1 MQPTHS
7 DPTNP
12 NRAASRFLLR
22 KNNGLSDFN
31 EERAGT
37 GASISVVDK
46 LKAAFSSSAVT
57 PQQLQSWL
65 NKEKSAAAVFT
76 RMHLTK
82 AGNKVLF
89 HPQIS
94 AWIQYV
100 DDLNAKMSTKG
111 ASAVS
116 VLTTQYGD
124 DVLYKMIQDAKRVP
138 SMEGLASRLQRE
150 QLQFWITT
158 RKDPTEVF
166 RIFKLHTK
174 GESMLSDSKFNA
186 WVKYVDTL
194 NVNNPEEPKLLIST
208 LSKYIFEGDLLTMA
222 KSTEGANSIATKL
235 ETEISQFW
243 LNSHKTPAHA
253 FTTDLRLGKTTH
265 HLLENPL
272 FSSWVKY
279 VDAYIARYPDKKMTV
294 IATLTRAFDDRDVAA
309 ILAAGR
315 ARTPTKQVAAR
326 LQSAQVEMWLSSGKS
341 VDDVYRLL
349 RMSAIFTTIETS
361 FNDRPLLQILE
372 EATKFPNL
380 KNAAANMQATK
391 INSIFKREEPP
402 KEAFTL
408 MGLDT
413 VGDTLLSYLQFRK
426 WMRYVG
432 DFYQKHP
439 TNQESWLEPLKGY
452 YGWSGVEHM
461 IDNAMENPNAQ
472 KIAERVEKA
481 WHAAKKDSATKKLA
495 SKLEDALLDKWV
507 AAREKPADL
516 RRIFGDGQ
524 PYDKLLERYS
534 KKLKA

>member
-1 MQPTHS
+1 
-7 DPTNP
+7 
-12 NRAASRFLLR
+12 
-22 KNNGLSDFN
+22 
-31 EERAGT
+31 
-37 GASISVVDK
+37 
-46 LKAAFSSSAVT
+46 
-57 PQQLQSWL
+57 
-65 NKEKSAAAVFT
+65 
-76 RMHLTK
+76 
-82 AGNKVLF
+82 
-89 HPQIS
+89 
-94 AWIQYV
+94 
-100 DDLNAKMSTKG
+100 MSTKG

-349 RMSAIFTTIETS
+349 R
-361 FNDRPLLQILE
+361 
-372 EATKFPNL
+372 
-380 KNAAANMQATK
+380 
-391 INSIFKREEPP
+391 
-402 KEAFTL
+402 
-408 MGLDT
+408 
-413 VGDTLLSYLQFRK
+413 

-481 WHAAKKDSATKKLA
+481 WRKNWLDEGELPKHVWTKYLDDFNQRYPSKKTTMIDCFRANYYDIRLVSILDAAKKDSATKKLA

-507 AAREKPADL
+507 AAREKLADL
-516 RRIFGDGQ
+516 RRIFGDGE
-524 PYDKLLERYS
+524 PYDNLLERYS